1 MSAVFL
7 HLIAALVSASPT
19 PSPIYAEADT
29 LWRVGLTR
37 GVFLDTSQRNVPM
50 GSKTSTSPW
59 IRTASGN
66 VLAEIRKIK
75 HSVPSDR
82 NFRLHVLASELD
94 GAFNS
99 DLPLSINEGSLW
111 AGRGLSGRSQ
121 VGAALSYGSVTAVL
135 APEIWGSQNRD
146 FQTFSYPENVP
157 RPGDVEDRMRHP
169 LASPFHYPPHSIDL
183 PQRLGY
189 DSGMSLGLG
198 QSSLSWESASVRI
211 GITTESLRWGPSIRN
226 PLLVSNNA
234 QGFRRLFAQTTKPF
248 ESPIGDVHAQW
259 ILGRLEESSY
269 FDNDPD
275 NNHRSLSGVIVTLN
289 PSFEPNLSMG
299 IGRVVYAPALGFMD
313 LPTAAFDFVRPVG
326 PVASETSGEQR
337 PLGPDR
343 IFSVFAHWSF
353 PDAGLETWIE
363 WGRSEE
369 PRSLRD
375 FLETPHHS
383 RGYTLGLRHTQPTT
397 SSARLA
403 IEAEITSLEPSQSF
417 RLKQHGEW
425 YTSRRVIQGYTH
437 RGRVIGAG
445 IGPSGSG
452 QWLAVDWVAPRWN
465 LGLFGTRIRLEN
477 EALYSYFPEYRRAD
491 LTLLAGVRGA
501 GKIGPFRFEAAW
513 AESIRLNYLFQ
524 AKPLPNDAYRGV
536 DLRNR
541 ILRLSL
547 SATGA

>member
-1 MSAVFL
+1 M
-7 HLIAALVSASPT
+7 
-19 PSPIYAEADT
+19 PSPVYAEADT

-37 GVFLDTSQRNVPM
+37 GVFLDTSLRNPPM
-50 GSKTSTSPW
+50 GSEVGTSPW

-66 VLAEIRKIK
+66 VLAEIRKIRY
-75 HSVPSDR
+75 SVSSNRD
-82 NFRLHVLASELD
+82 FRLHVLASELD

-99 DLPLSINEGSLW
+99 DLPLSINEGSVW

-121 VGAALSYGSVTAVL
+121 VGVTLSYGSVTAVL
-135 APEIWGSQNRD
+135 APEIWGTQNLD

-157 RPGDVEDRMRHP
+157 RPGDIGERMRHP

-189 DSGMSLGLG
+189 DSGMSLGPG

-211 GITTESLRWGPSIRN
+211 GVATESFRWGPSIRN
-226 PLLVSNNA
+226 PFLVSNNA
-234 QGFRRLFAQTTKPF
+234 QGFPRLFAQTTKPF

-269 FDNDPD
+269 FDNDPEND
-275 NNHRSLSGVIVTLN
+275 HRSLSGVIVTLN
-289 PSFEPNLSMG
+289 PSFEPNLSVG

-313 LPTAAFDFVRPVG
+313 LPTAAFDFVRSVG
-326 PVASETSGEQR
+326 PVASETNDEQR
-337 PLGPDR
+337 PIGPDR
-343 IFSVFAHWSF
+343 IFSIFAHWSF
-353 PDAGLETWIE
+353 PDAGLETWME

-375 FLETPHHS
+375 FLEAPHHS
-383 RGYTLGLRHTQPTT
+383 RGYTLGLRHDQSTT
-397 SSARLA
+397 NSARLA

-417 RLKQHGEW
+417 RLKKHGEW

-437 RGRVIGAG
+437 KGRVIGAG
-445 IGPSGSG
+445 IGPSGSS

-465 LGLFGTRIRLEN
+465 LGLFGTRMRLEN

-491 LTLLAGVRGA
+491 VTLLAGVRGA

-524 AKPLPNDAYRGV
+524 TKPLPNDAYRGV
-536 DLRNR
+536 DLRNQV
-541 ILRLSL
+541 LRLSF